1 MKLGRKLLL
10 FVIILAVATVISA
23 TWRGHNVERIADA
36 RGRMV
41 NGLHVE
47 SYGPEGA
54 PPVVLI
60 HGASGSTYDMTFALA
75 PKLAQDF
82 RVYVV
87 DRPGFGHSAPISRR
101 GLTAQAT
108 AIRAAIAQIDP
119 RPPIVLGQ
127 SYGGAVAL
135 AWGVDAPD
143 SLAAL
148 VLVSAPS
155 HPWKGRPAW
164 LYRVLSTPVIG
175 GVTAWL
181 IAAWVPPSY
190 VASEIDDVFAPQH
203 APKGY
208 GAYFQPE
215 MSLRPATHMLNARQR
230 VALKSQ
236 LDSMVEAYPALP
248 MPIESL
254 HGTADKTVPMAIHA
268 QPLEAEAP
276 TNHLTPLAGIGHMPH
291 HVATGAVAQAVM
303 RAAKRAK
310 LM

>member
-1 MKLGRKLLL
+1 ML
-10 FVIILAVATVISA
+10 FVLLILAVATVAVA
-23 TWRGHNVERIADA
+23 TWRGRNVERIADA
-36 RGRMV
+36 RGQMV

-54 PPVVLI
+54 PSVVLI
-60 HGASGSTYDMTFALA
+60 HGASGSTYDMTFSLA

-87 DRPGFGHSAPISRR
+87 DRPGFGHSVPLARE

-135 AWGVDAPD
+135 AWAVDAPD

-155 HPWKGRPAW
+155 HTWKGRPAW
-164 LYRVLSTPVIG
+164 LYRLLAMPVIG
-175 GVTAWL
+175 GVLAWM
-181 IAAWVPPSY
+181 IAAWVPPSHID
-190 VASEIDDVFAPQH
+190 SEIEDVFAPQPT
-203 APKGY
+203 PKGY

-215 MSLRPATHMLNARQR
+215 MALRPATHMLNARQR

-236 LDSMVEAYPALP
+236 LESMVDAYPALQ

-254 HGTADKTVPMAIHA
+254 HGEADKIVPIALHA
-268 QPLEAEAP
+268 QPLEAEI
-276 TNHLTPLAGIGHMPH
+276 TSNHLTTLTGIGHMPH
-291 HVATGAVAQAVM
+291 HVATGAVVQAVM